1 MCGIWIKVF
10 GSSSCVVLVIH
21 THSKYEQIAQ
31 IWDVLD
37 LSVPGIQLSSL
48 GVVAVCNSLGLD
60 ATANSRTE
68 LLHFGGGGNGG
79 GLLGDKKSHT
89 FTLDETH

>member
-1 MCGIWIKVF
+1 
-10 GSSSCVVLVIH
+10 L
-21 THSKYEQIAQ
+21 E
-31 IWDVLD
+31 L
-37 LSVPGIQLSSL
+37 
-48 GVVAVCNSLGLD
+48 VAVCSSLGLD

-68 LLHFGGGGNGG
+68 LLHSGGGGG